1 MPIRYEVKNSG
12 NLVHSVATGPV
23 SEADLLDYQTT
34 LLADPRVKPGFHELF
49 DATVARDAGLSEAVL
64 EKMVE
69 ADLEHAEKLRGSKCA
84 VVVRDG
90 FKWAERYTQLHKG
103 PNRIMVFVNME
114 VARAWVGIDDTASLT
129 NRPLHL

>member
-1 MPIRYEVKNSG
+1 MPISYEVKNSG
-12 NLVHSVATGPV
+12 NFVHSVATGPV
-23 SEADLLDYQTT
+23 SDADLLDYQTT

-49 DATVARDAGLSEAVL
+49 DATAAHDAGLSEAVL

-69 ADLEHAEKLRGSKCA
+69 TDLGHAEKLRGGKCV

-90 FKWAERYTQLHKG
+90 FKWAERFTQLHKG

-114 VARAWVGIDDTASLT
+114 VARAWVGIDETASRAS
-129 NRPLHL
+129 RP